1 MKMKLKKLILENF
14 MMYASAT
21 FDFFDITKI
30 MGKNGKGKS
39 SIVNAYTWLMFNCSY
54 DLSDNPAI
62 RRKVDGKTV
71 DDMDV
76 SVTAVFDVDGKE
88 VTARKVQ
95 KRTYSKDGS
104 SYKDDNKY
112 YINDVPK
119 TLTAF
124 NEYFEI
130 DMAVFKICSNVNAF
144 LSKKPAEM
152 REFLFS
158 TVEDVTDLSIAQN
171 TADLSELVPLLEKYT
186 KEELEAMNKATK
198 ANVTKDLPVMDG
210 QIKEKERDI
219 QTKQDMDLSA
229 LELQRNALK
238 EQLAE
243 NIAKQTDN
251 DKVLADYQSLS
262 NGVLELKFKLSEM
275 QTNANADLEKKR
287 MEINREIA
295 RVDSER
301 AATHRV
307 IELTK
312 RDMLGVQNAIDRN
325 EAERN
330 KQAELWKAAKARVF
344 DEDSLTCPYCGQE
357 YQVEKKEQLR
367 AEFEAHK
374 AEELKQITDKGMELK
389 ATIEKDKE
397 ELEQMQ
403 ATLKENEK
411 NERILTENANGMQD
425 VYDKLPT
432 SIDISETD
440 EYKAI
445 QSQIAEKES
454 AMQSENSV
462 SDIKKQLKAEEEQFR
477 QQLQAVESELA
488 KSNTEADEQRLDELR
503 KQRMDLE
510 QSKADAEKILDL
522 LNELDKAKNNA
533 LSDAI
538 NSKFGMVKWVLF
550 EYGKNGSYK
559 NCCIPTIDGMSLMD
573 CTSNKAKKIIGKLDI
588 CVSLQKILGIKC
600 PIFSDDME
608 SLDTKNITELIK
620 MVSTQLILLSV
631 SDDENLE
638 VIKIDRQNK

>member
-1 MKMKLKKLILENF
+1 MKMKLKKLIVENF

-62 RRKVDGKTV
+62 RRKVDGKTI

-158 TVEDVTDLSIAQN
+158 TVKDVTDLSIAQN

-198 ANVTKDLPVMDG
+198 AKVTKDLPVMDG

-219 QTKQDMDLSA
+219 QTKQDMDLSD

-312 RDMLGVQNAIDRN
+312 RDMSGVQNAIDRN

-374 AEELKQITDKGMELK
+374 AEELKQITDKGTELK
-389 ATIEKDKE
+389 KAIEKDKD

-403 ATLKENEK
+403 ATLKENED
-411 NERILTENANGMQD
+411 NEIALLE
-425 VYDKLPT
+425 
-432 SIDISETD
+432 SIKGLEAAYAEIPQSVDITD
-440 EYKAI
+440 MDQYKEI
-445 QSQIAEKES
+445 QKQIVEKES

-462 SDIKKQLKAEEEQFR
+462 SDIKKQLKAEEEQLR
-477 QQLQAVESELA
+477 QQLQEVESELA

-538 NSKFGMVKWVLF
+538 NSRFGMVKWQLW
-550 EYGKNGSYK
+550 ELAKNGGYK
-559 NCCIPTIDGMSLMD
+559 NVCIPTVDGMSLLD
-573 CTSNKAKKIIGKLDI
+573 ISANKAKKVLGKLDI
-588 CVSLQKILGIKC
+588 CNSIQKITGNCL
-600 PIFSDDME
+600 PIFADDIE
-608 SLDTKNITELIK
+608 SLDSENMQKAAEMTG
-620 MVSTQLILLSV
+620 SQLILLKVTDS
-631 SDDENLE
+631 EKLE
-638 VIKIDRQNK
+638 VQEGI

>member
-112 YINDVPK
+112 YINGVPK
-119 TLTAF
+119 TMKDF

-152 REFLFS
+152 REFLFN

-171 TADLSELVPLLEKYT
+171 TADLAELVPLLEKYT

-198 ANVTKDLPVMDG
+198 AKVTKDLPVMDG

-219 QTKQDMDLSA
+219 QMKQDMDLSA

-238 EQLAE
+238 EKIAA
-243 NIAKQTDN
+243 NIEKQTDN
-251 DKVLADYQSLS
+251 EKVLADYQSLS

-295 RVDSER
+295 RADSER

-325 EAERN
+325 EAERSN
-330 KQAELWKAAKARVF
+330 QAELWKAAKARVF
-344 DEDSLTCPYCGQE
+344 DEDSLKCPYCGQE
-357 YQVEKKEQLR
+357 YPMEKKEQLL

-389 ATIEKDKE
+389 AAIEKDKE

-403 ATLKENEK
+403 ATLKENED
-411 NERILTENANGMQD
+411 NEHILAENVNGMQA

-462 SDIKKQLKAEEEQFR
+462 SDVKKQLKAEEEQLR

-538 NSKFGMVKWVLF
+538 NSRFGIVKWVLW

-559 NCCIPTIDGMSLMD
+559 NVCIPTVDGMSLLD
-573 CTSNKAKKIIGKLDI
+573 ISANKAKKVLGKLDI
-588 CVSLQKILGIKC
+588 CNSIQKITGNCL
-600 PIFSDDME
+600 PIFADDIE
-608 SLDTKNITELIK
+608 SLDSENMQKAAEMTG
-620 MVSTQLILLSV
+620 SQLILLKV
-631 SDDENLE
+631 EDLE
-638 VIKIDRQNK
+638 KLEIVEG

>member
-88 VTARKVQ
+88 VTAKKVQ

-152 REFLFS
+152 REFLFG

-186 KEELEAMNKATK
+186 KEELEAMNKAAK
-198 ANVTKDLPVMDG
+198 AKVTKDLPVMDG

-219 QTKQDMDLSA
+219 QMKQDMDLST

-243 NIAKQTDN
+243 NVAKQTDN
-251 DKVLADYQSLS
+251 EKQYEEYQKLS
-262 NGVLELKFKLSEM
+262 DGILELKLELSGL
-275 QTNANADLEKKR
+275 QQKANLDLEKKR
-287 MEINREIA
+287 AEIRGEISTVDNQKREVA
-295 RVDSER
+295 RQISLCKQDIQR
-301 AATHRV
+301 A
-307 IELTK
+307 E
-312 RDMLGVQNAIDRN
+312 DAIKRN
-325 EAERN
+325 EAERT
-330 KQAELWKAAKARVF
+330 KQADLWKAAKARVF
-344 DEDSLTCPYCGQE
+344 DEDSLKCPYCGQE
-357 YQVEKKEQLR
+357 YPVEKKEQLR

-389 ATIEKDKE
+389 AAIEKDKE

-403 ATLKENEK
+403 ATLKENED
-411 NERILTENANGMQD
+411 NEITLLE
-425 VYDKLPT
+425 
-432 SIDISETD
+432 SIKGLEAAYAEIPQSVDITD
-440 EYKAI
+440 MDQYKEI
-445 QSQIAEKES
+445 QKQIVEKES

-462 SDIKKQLKAEEEQFR
+462 SDIKKQLKAEEEQLR
-477 QQLQAVESELA
+477 QQLQAVESEIV
-488 KSNTEADEQRLDELR
+488 KSNTEVDEQRLDELR

-538 NSKFGMVKWVLF
+538 NSRFGIVKWVLW
-550 EYGKNGSYK
+550 EYGKNGGYK
-559 NCCIPTIDGMSLMD
+559 NVCIPTVDGMSLLD
-573 CTSNKAKKIIGKLDI
+573 ISANKAKKVLGKLDI
-588 CVSLQKILGIKC
+588 CNSIQKITGNCL
-600 PIFSDDME
+600 PVFLDDCE
-608 SLDTKNITELIK
+608 SLDGENIKKSMEIAE
-620 MVSTQLILLSV
+620 SQLILLQV
-631 SDDENLE
+631 TDDEKLKVE
-638 VIKIDRQNK
+638 GL

>member
-1 MKMKLKKLILENF
+1 MKMKLKKLIVENF

-198 ANVTKDLPVMDG
+198 AKVTKDLPVMDG

-219 QTKQDMDLSA
+219 TTKQDMDLSA

-238 EQLAE
+238 EKIAE
-243 NIAKQTDN
+243 NIEKQTDN
-251 DKVLADYQSLS
+251 DKQYEEYQKLS
-262 NGVLELKFKLSEM
+262 DGILELKLELNGL
-275 QTNANADLEKKR
+275 QLRANLDLEKKR
-287 MEINREIA
+287 AEIRGEISTVDNQKKEIA
-295 RVDSER
+295 RQICLNKQDIQR
-301 AATHRV
+301 A
-307 IELTK
+307 E
-312 RDMLGVQNAIDRN
+312 DAIKRN
-325 EAERN
+325 ESERN

-357 YQVEKKEQLR
+357 YPMEKKEQLR

-374 AEELKQITDKGMELK
+374 AEELKQITDKGTELK
-389 ATIEKDKE
+389 KAIEKDKA

-403 ATLKENEK
+403 ATLKENED
-411 NERILTENANGMQD
+411 NEITLSE
-425 VYDKLPT
+425 
-432 SIDISETD
+432 SIKGLEAAYAEIPQSVDITD
-440 EYKAI
+440 MDQYKEI
-445 QSQIAEKES
+445 QKQIAEKES

-462 SDIKKQLKAEEEQFR
+462 SEIKKQLKVEEEQLR
-477 QQLQAVESELA
+477 QQLQAVESEIA
-488 KSNTEADEQRLDELR
+488 KSSTEADEQRLDELR

-538 NSKFGMVKWVLF
+538 NSRFGMVKWQLW
-550 EYGKNGSYK
+550 ELAKNGGYK
-559 NCCIPTIDGMSLMD
+559 NVCIPTVDGMSLLD
-573 CTSNKAKKIIGKLDI
+573 ISANKAKKVLGKLDI
-588 CVSLQKILGIKC
+588 CNSIQKITGNCL
-600 PIFSDDME
+600 PVFLDDCE
-608 SLDTKNITELIK
+608 SLDGENIKKSMEIAE
-620 MVSTQLILLSV
+620 SQLILLQV
-631 SDDENLE
+631 TDDEKLKVE
-638 VIKIDRQNK
+638 GL

>member
-1 MKMKLKKLILENF
+1 MKMKLKKLIVENF

-119 TLTAF
+119 TLNAF

-171 TADLSELVPLLEKYT
+171 TADLAELVPMLEKYT

-198 ANVTKDLPVMDG
+198 AKVTKDLPVMDG

-219 QTKQDMDLSA
+219 TTKQDMDLSA
-229 LELQRNALK
+229 LELQRNSMK

-251 DKVLADYQSLS
+251 DKVLADYQNLS

-312 RDMLGVQNAIDRN
+312 RDMLGVKNAIDRN
-325 EAERN
+325 EAERS
-330 KQAELWKAAKARVF
+330 KQAELWKSAKARVF
-344 DEDSLTCPYCGQE
+344 DEDSLKCPYCGQE

-374 AEELKQITDKGMELK
+374 EEELKQITDKGTELK
-389 ATIEKDKE
+389 KAIEKDKE

-403 ATLKENEK
+403 DTLKENED
-411 NERILTENANGMQD
+411 NEITLLE
-425 VYDKLPT
+425 
-432 SIDISETD
+432 SIKGLEAAYAEIPQSVDITD
-440 EYKAI
+440 MDQYKEI
-445 QSQIAEKES
+445 QKQIAEKES

-462 SDIKKQLKAEEEQFR
+462 SDIKKQLKAEEEQLR

-538 NSKFGMVKWVLF
+538 NSRFGIVKWVLW

-559 NCCIPTIDGMSLMD
+559 NVCIPTVDGMSLLD
-573 CTSNKAKKIIGKLDI
+573 ISANKAKKVLGKLDI
-588 CVSLQKILGIKC
+588 CNSIQKITGNCL
-600 PIFSDDME
+600 PVFLDDCE
-608 SLDTKNITELIK
+608 SLDSENMQKAAEMTG
-620 MVSTQLILLSV
+620 SQLILLKVADS
-631 SDDENLE
+631 EKLE
-638 VIKIDRQNK
+638 IVEG

>member
-14 MMYASAT
+14 MMYATAT

-62 RRKVDGKTV
+62 RRMVDGKTV

-76 SVTAVFDVDGKE
+76 SVTAVFDMDGKE
-88 VTARKVQ
+88 VTAKKVQ
-95 KRTYSKDGS
+95 KRTYDKDGT

-119 TLTAF
+119 TLKDF
-124 NEYFEI
+124 NEYFDV
-130 DMAVFKICSNVNAF
+130 DMAVFKMCSNVNVF

-198 ANVTKDLPVMDG
+198 AKVTKDLPVMDG

-229 LELQRNALK
+229 LELQKNALK

-251 DKVLADYQSLS
+251 DKVLADYQNLS

-325 EAERN
+325 EAERS

-344 DEDSLTCPYCGQE
+344 DENSLTCPYCGQE

-374 AEELKQITDKGMELK
+374 ADELKQITDKGMELK
-389 ATIEKDKE
+389 AAIEKDKA
-397 ELEQMQ
+397 ELEQLK
-403 ATLKENEK
+403 ATLKENEDSEITLAESIK
-411 NERILTENANGMQD
+411 GLEAAYAEIPA
-425 VYDKLPT
+425 
-432 SIDISETD
+432 SIDITDTD
-440 EYKAI
+440 EYKSLT
-445 QSQIAEKES
+445 QQIVEKEA
-454 AMQSENSV
+454 AMQKENSV
-462 SDIKKQLKAEEEQFR
+462 SEIKKQLKAEEEQLR
-477 QQLQAVESELA
+477 QQLSECESQIA
-488 KSNTEADEQRLDELR
+488 KSDTSVDEQRLDELR
-503 KQRMDLE
+503 SQRMDLE

-538 NSKFGMVKWVLF
+538 NSKFGMVKWVLW
-550 EYGKNGSYK
+550 EYGKNGGYK
-559 NCCIPTIDGMSLMD
+559 NVCIPTVDGMSLLD
-573 CTSNKAKKIIGKLDI
+573 ISANKAKKVLGKLDI
-588 CVSLQKILGIKC
+588 CNSIQKITGNCL
-600 PIFSDDME
+600 PVFLDDCE
-608 SLDTKNITELIK
+608 SLDSENMQKAAEMTG
-620 MVSTQLILLSV
+620 SQLILLKVTDS
-631 SDDENLE
+631 EKLE
-638 VIKIDRQNK
+638 VQEG